1 MSWASEKADGVSLTF
16 DPVQTRAEVARAI
29 RETIEECAGI
39 CAVELAM
46 SDDAAQCCRNR
57 ILAMLEDE

>member
-29 RETIEECAGI
+29 RETIEECARV
-39 CAVELAM
+39 AEREEENAP
-46 SDDAAQCCRNR
+46 DT